1 MSQGCLFEVSRV
13 FGSFKEV
20 LRALTKSFK
29 GVSRQFRENFKGDS
43 RKLKGCSSKI
53 KGYFKYF

>member
-1 MSQGCLFEVSRV
+1 M

-29 GVSRQFRENFKGDS
+29 GVSRQFQGSFEGDS
-43 RKLKGCSSKI
+43 RKLKVCSSKI
-53 KGYFKYF
+53 KGYFKYFKGIQGYLKEV